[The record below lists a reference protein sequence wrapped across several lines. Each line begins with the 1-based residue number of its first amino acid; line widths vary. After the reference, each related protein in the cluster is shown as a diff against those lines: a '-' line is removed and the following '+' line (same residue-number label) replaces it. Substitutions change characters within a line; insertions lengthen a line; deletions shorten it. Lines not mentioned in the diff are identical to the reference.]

1 MAIVLLRSLR
11 DTALVAE
18 LKVAFADAIAGL
30 PAVTVEETQ
39 QLQILGELS
48 NDLRRVRLGLELVTE
63 MEFPLVDS

>member
-1 MAIVLLRSLR
+1 MATVLLRSLR

-30 PAVTVEETQ
+30 PAVTLEETQ

>member
-1 MAIVLLRSLR
+1 MATVLLRSLR